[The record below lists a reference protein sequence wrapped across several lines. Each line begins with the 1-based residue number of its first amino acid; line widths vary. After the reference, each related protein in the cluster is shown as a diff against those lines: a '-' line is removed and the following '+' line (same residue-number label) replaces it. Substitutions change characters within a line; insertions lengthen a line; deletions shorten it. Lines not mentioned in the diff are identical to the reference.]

1 MGAILLASHPLSGGT
16 IIPIVML
23 IFQTILG
30 MDIVMVMLHTTPPN
44 VDGMEATACS
54 SMKTTQIVM
63 PIIHGGLGM
72 DIVVVGHTIPPN
84 VDLTEAIAWGLMI
97 GITMMIGGMM
107 IIIEMIVKCYIK

>member
-1 MGAILLASHPLSGGT
+1 MSLCLILLFCSILCMDGV
-16 IIPIVML
+16 IIGI
-23 IFQTILG
+23 QHTIL
-30 MDIVMVMLHTTPPN
+30 PN
-44 VDGMEATACS
+44 AGGMEATACS

-63 PIIHGGLGM
+63 LIIHGGLGM